1 MIGQM
6 MKNEWFYSK
15 VGTQHGPTTLEELRV
30 LLQSGQLSRE
40 SLVWRQGMGDW
51 TPASAVADLW
61 EKPVVADVAVPAAPS
76 VESAVAPAPAPF
88 VALVP
93 ASPSLPVPPTP
104 FMTPQQQAWQMGV
117 VPQSGLAI
125 ASLVCGI
132 LGILLCYVN
141 ALGALPAV
149 ICGHMALRRMR
160 ESPFPMAGR
169 GMAIAGLIMGY
180 LGLLFQIG
188 MIAFIIVIVS
198 QGASTPTP

>member
-1 MIGQM
+1 

-15 VGTQHGPTTLEELRV
+15 SGTQHGPTTLEELRV

-51 TPASAVADLW
+51 TPASAVAELW
-61 EKPVVADVAVPAAPS
+61 EKPVVADVAVGVSPMS
-76 VESAVAPAPAPF
+76 SA
-88 VALVP
+88 LP

-104 FMTPQQQAWQMGV
+104 MMAPQLQAWQMGI

-149 ICGHMALRRMR
+149 ICGHMALRRIR
-160 ESPFPMAGR
+160 ESELPMAGR

-188 MIAFIIVIVS
+188 IIAILVFAFSNKLIP
-198 QGASTPTP
+198 ATP